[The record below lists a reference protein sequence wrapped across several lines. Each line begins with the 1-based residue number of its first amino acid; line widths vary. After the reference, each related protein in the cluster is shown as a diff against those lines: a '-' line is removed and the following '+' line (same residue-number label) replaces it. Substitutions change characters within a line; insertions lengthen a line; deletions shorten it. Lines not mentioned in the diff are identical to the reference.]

1 MIFAA
6 VISLGMIPTV
16 DADAGQTASAGTDI
30 EAQWAV
36 SPHAGSMSDAE
47 ERVRMNMPECAHCHT
62 AQGYWEVILAG
73 KPSSA
78 PYDDATGLTCE
89 ACHSHSD
96 QPGQLRVEDVDQ
108 ACVGCHDILVVNQPD
123 ELSWCSQVDVVLG
136 SGGREP
142 AGFELPD
149 SSHAGIIKR
158 CAACHMAPAATGDAL
173 KVGGHTFRVMT
184 KGAAPRILNPA
195 PCLTCHEGMS
205 VERIAS
211 SQAEVRE
218 LLDSLAGLLPDK
230 PHSQDDSRRE
240 PRYPADPILSKT
252 EAMASF
258 NYYLIHKDGT
268 YGVHNPIYTRRLL
281 AASIAALANSGE

>member
-1 MIFAA
+1 MIVTA
-6 VISLGMIPTV
+6 VISLSLILV
-16 DADAGQTASAGTDI
+16 IDADTGQTDTAGSDI

-47 ERVRMNMPECAHCHT
+47 EQVRMNMPECAHCHT

-78 PYDDATGLTCE
+78 PYDGATGLTCD
-89 ACHSHSD
+89 ACHSD
-96 QPGQLRVEDVDQ
+96 QAGRLRVDAVDQ
-108 ACVGCHDILVVNQPD
+108 ACIGCHDILVVNQPD

-142 AGFELPD
+142 AGLELPD
-149 SSHAGIIKR
+149 STHAGIIKR
-158 CAACHMAPAATGDAL
+158 CAACHMAPAETSDAL

-184 KGAAPRILNPA
+184 KGDTPRILNPTA
-195 PCLTCHEGMS
+195 CLTCHETMS
-205 VERIAS
+205 MEQVAS
-211 SQAEVRE
+211 SQAEVVE
-218 LLDSLAGLLPDK
+218 MLDRLAGLLPQK
-230 PHSQDDSRRE
+230 PHSQDDSRHE
-240 PRYPADPILSKT
+240 PRYPADPTLSKT

-268 YGVHNPIYTRRLL
+268 LGVHNPIYTRRLL
-281 AASIAALANSGE
+281 DASIAALAKNTD